1 MRRNCRL
8 IVKLF
13 PKLRVRCYCCTGNGF
28 EDRSHTYRPHLE
40 LWMTIS
46 PAICRS
52 KKMSQ
57 IKGLTGIGVYLWLCA
72 LSFGWR
78 KKMVKIKG

>member
-1 MRRNCRL
+1 MDDNL
-8 IVKLF
+8 TSYLSF
-13 PKLRVRCYCCTGNGF
+13 
-28 EDRSHTYRPHLE
+28 
-40 LWMTIS
+40 
-46 PAICRS
+46 